1 MKYLKMLG
9 VAAVSAMAFMAFA
22 STASATTLEVGGTT
36 KNEPI
41 TITASLESGTSAEL
55 FDTDEFTQNTCTTS
69 HVHGTTS
76 TTTGSAVTGALSTL
90 TFTNCTRLV
99 TVHAPGKLEI
109 RWTEATKGIVSS
121 EEATVT
127 VRVPLIGYV
136 TCRTHTTTDIGTF
149 TGVSSGN
156 ATLHINAVL
165 DCGSIPSAVWEGD
178 YEVTSPSG
186 LGVSS

>member
-1 MKYLKMLG
+1 MQKS
-9 VAAVSAMAFMAFA
+9 AALALALAAMVLVGA
-22 STASATTLEVGGTT
+22 SSASATTLEVGGVT

-41 TITASLESGTSAEL
+41 TITASLESGTSMVWE
-55 FDTDEFTQNTCTTS
+55 DTASEGNTCTTS
-69 HVHGTTS
+69 HMHGTTS

-90 TFTNCTRLV
+90 TFSNCTRLI
-99 TVHAPGKLEI
+99 TTHAPGKLEI
-109 RWTEATKGIVSS
+109 RWTSSTKGIVSS
-121 EEATVT
+121 EDTEAT

-136 TCRTHTTTDIGTF
+136 TCRTDVTTDIGTL

-156 ATLHINAVL
+156 ALLHVNAVMN
-165 DCGSIPSAVWEGD
+165 CGAFYTWAIWEGK